1 MYLFKFFS
9 SLDNPTSKKKKKKIP
24 RLQGGLNPSFT
35 HLLFYGKT
43 ETTGSFYFL
52 SKKGNKYGNTNAIR
66 RA

>member
-9 SLDNPTSKKKKKKIP
+9 SLDNPPSKKKKKIP

-43 ETTGSFYFL
+43 ETTGSFYQSL
-52 SKKGNKYGNTNAIR
+52 RKGDKYGNTNAIR